1 MKQQEQQNRLIN
13 SSNLT
18 FKIPIIFWFLV
29 FHCLST
35 IQLFDL
41 MFVSKHFHT
50 LVNYHLK
57 FKKMF
62 QYVNTICE
70 QSVCSKEIEKNLANF
85 KEAISSEF
93 KNDLMLFLYIK
104 FEISLMFV
112 KLSLFCLFHHF
123 AFCKKICDPNI
134 SFCPMCSR
142 IYSGCFL
149 GEFDILSQVW
159 IKNKTFTHQFKAYF
173 YPD

>member
-50 LVNYHLK
+50 LVNYNLK

-62 QYVNTICE
+62 HFVNTIRE
-70 QSVCSKEIEKNLANF
+70 QSVWSKEIEK
-85 KEAISSEF
+85 I
-93 KNDLMLFLYIK
+93 
-104 FEISLMFV
+104 
-112 KLSLFCLFHHF
+112 
-123 AFCKKICDPNI
+123 
-134 SFCPMCSR
+134 
-142 IYSGCFL
+142 
-149 GEFDILSQVW
+149 
-159 IKNKTFTHQFKAYF
+159 
-173 YPD
+173 